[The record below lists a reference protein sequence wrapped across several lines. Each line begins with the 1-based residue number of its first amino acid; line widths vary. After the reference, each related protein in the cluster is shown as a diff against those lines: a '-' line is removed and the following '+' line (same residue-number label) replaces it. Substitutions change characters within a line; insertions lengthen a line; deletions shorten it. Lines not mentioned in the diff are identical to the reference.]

1 MTFAELKQKIVELS
15 PEERFQLSALLADLE
30 QREEI
35 QFRAIVDDRMRAIDQ
50 GKKVTAEEFE
60 HRSKQRK

>member
-30 QREEI
+30 HRDEA
-35 QFRAIVDDRMRAIDQ
+35 QFRATVDKRMRAND
-50 GKKVTAEEFE
+50 GGNKVTSEEFE
-60 HRSKQRK
+60 RRSKISK